1 MQHPAMNENASQMY
15 ETARGVLAGGVSAS
29 MRFHPYLGQPFYLSR
44 GDGAYVYDLDG
55 SRYLDFNESNGAT
68 ILGHGHPKVVE
79 AIQQGL
85 DAGIIA
91 AAETPFHQQLATM
104 LSEIIPAAER
114 VRFASTGSEVTLV
127 AVRLARHATGRT
139 KILKFTGHFHG
150 LTEPFLFKPSSDS
163 KSGND
168 VVPSSGGVPEAY
180 GNDVL
185 IVPWND
191 FEAFDRAIEQHAGE
205 IAAVICEPVFYNA
218 GCIPPEPGFLQHL
231 RQRTEADG
239 IVLIFDEV
247 LSGFRMALGGAQMH
261 YGVVPDL
268 TTFAKAIANGMPL
281 SVLAGRSNLMEQL
294 APNGPVAHSGTYSG
308 HLLSVLA
315 AIATLDELRKPGTY
329 ASLSTRSGQFY
340 SGLQDL
346 FDRSGMP
353 VRVQG
358 LGARF
363 GLYFGRTE
371 PVKTYSDGLNHDHE
385 LNARFVIGC
394 LERGIYLH
402 AYSRSGT
409 PGHSGFSFAHTDED
423 FADALTKMSDVI
435 DQLSRKVAPG

>member
-1 MQHPAMNENASQMY
+1 MQRPAVSPTEAQTY
-15 ETARGVLAGGVSAS
+15 DTARGVLAGGVSAS
-29 MRFHPYLGQPFYLSR
+29 MRYHPYLGQPFYLSR
-44 GDGAYVYDLDG
+44 GSGAYVYDLDG
-55 SRYLDFNESNGAT
+55 RRYIDFNESNGAT
-68 ILGHGHPKVVE
+68 ILGHGHPKVVA

-104 LSEIIPAAER
+104 ISEIVPAAER
-114 VRFASTGSEVTLV
+114 VRFSSTGSEVTLV
-127 AVRLARHATGRT
+127 AIRLARNATGRT

-150 LTEPFLFKPSSDS
+150 LTEPFLFKPSDDPEMDS
-163 KSGND
+163 D
-168 VVPSSGGVPEAY
+168 VVPSSGGVPDAY
-180 GNDVL
+180 GADVV

-191 FEAFDRAIEQHAGE
+191 AAAFDRALDRNAGQ

-231 RQRTEADG
+231 RQRTSDHG

-247 LSGFRMALGGAQMH
+247 LSGFRMALGGAQNY
-261 YGVVPDL
+261 YGVTPDL

-281 SVLAGRSNLMEQL
+281 SVVAGRSDLMEQL
-294 APNGPVAHSGTYSG
+294 APTGPVAHSGTYSG

-315 AIATLDELRKPGTY
+315 AIATLDELRKPGMY
-329 ASLSTRSGQFY
+329 ASLLTRSERFY
-340 SGLQDL
+340 TALQEL
-346 FDRSGMP
+346 FDRRGLP

-371 PVKTYSDGLNHDHE
+371 SVRTYTDALGHDHDM
-385 LNARFVIGC
+385 NARFVVGC
-394 LERGIYLH
+394 LERGVYLH
-402 AYSRSGT
+402 AYGRTGA

-423 FADALTKMSDVI
+423 FAEALTCISDVI
-435 DQLSRKVAPG
+435 DDLARAKVHA